1 MTGSLDLFTTLAH
14 TPVGE
19 MIGMLMLAVT
29 AGFIAGLFVV
39 HAIGRRKR
47 DREG

>member
-1 MTGSLDLFTTLAH
+1 MTSSFEMATTLAH

-29 AGFIAGLFVV
+29 VGFIAGLFVV